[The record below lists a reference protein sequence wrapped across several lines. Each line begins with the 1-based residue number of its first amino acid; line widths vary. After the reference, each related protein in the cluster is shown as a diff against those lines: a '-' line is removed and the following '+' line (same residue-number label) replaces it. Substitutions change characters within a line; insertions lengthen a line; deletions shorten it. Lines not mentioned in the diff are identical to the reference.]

1 MSTVT
6 LGASATEQSLR
17 VGDRFPTLTGQFL
30 TGRDAVL
37 PRASSG
43 KIALVAMGF
52 TYQSRFP
59 VEAWGS
65 WFRAAMGP
73 TPDVTF
79 FEVPMIGGFAALG
92 RWFIDRGMRNGTPAE
107 LRDHVIT
114 VYRGT
119 GVWKTRLSYSSAHK
133 DDAYLI
139 VLDREGIV
147 RWLHHGPFDQ
157 SRADELRQ
165 LLTSVADTRPVSAD
179 SDLSGLRREP

>member
-6 LGASATEQSLR
+6 LGANAAEQTLR

-37 PRASSG
+37 PQASSG

-59 VEAWGS
+59 VEAWGG

-73 TPDVTF
+73 STDVTF
-79 FEVPMIGGFAALG
+79 FEVPMIGGFATLG

-107 LRDHVIT
+107 LHDHVIT
-114 VYRGT
+114 VYGGT
-119 GVWKTRLSYSSAHK
+119 GAWKTQLSYSPEDK

-139 VLDREGIV
+139 ILDREGIV
-147 RWLHHGPFDQ
+147 RWLHHGPFDR
-157 SRADELRQ
+157 SRADELQR
-165 LLTSVADTRPVSAD
+165 LLTSLADTRPVSAD
-179 SDLSGLRREP
+179 ADLSSLRREP